1 MKSGESVLRRV
12 RKQAERSSILDV
24 DAWTTG
30 ARRGRRRLWLGVP
43 LALLL
48 AFAGVT
54 AHPAPAFAEVDPG
67 LVTTAL
73 SVVTVHSGA
82 RATFSFRVD
91 DAAGGP
97 LTVDLVVERAG
108 GQVVRTLAAGLS
120 VAAGQ
125 TASWRGRVALPRGSY
140 VYVVHATDAAG
151 RTEAQATPAALHV
164 LAALPPLVPTP
175 RAVRRALTWARARAG
190 DVAVAVVDSHGVLH
204 GYRGDRR
211 FYSASMVKAML
222 LVAYLRGHRHVSASM
237 RGVLAGMIEHS
248 DNAAAGIVYG
258 IVGRRGLVALAHLSG
273 MRRFRPNGGWITT
286 LVTAADLARFF
297 RDMHDYIPRRHIAF
311 ADRLLS
317 GIIPA
322 ESWGVPAA
330 ARSLHYRVYF
340 KGGWLG
346 AWVLA
351 SQSARLVRRSVRLGL
366 AVFTDGNPTS
376 DYGKETIRG
385 VTARLLRP

>member
-108 GQVVRTLAAGLS
+108 GVKCARSWRYFDPA
-120 VAAGQ
+120 
-125 TASWRGRVALPRGSY
+125 TASPDFPDVTPR
-140 VYVVHATDAAG
+140 DAA
-151 RTEAQATPAALHV
+151 ALRE
-164 LAALPPLVPTP
+164 L
-175 RAVRRALTWARARAG
+175 RALG
-190 DVAVAVVDSHGVLH
+190 
-204 GYRGDRR
+204 RG
-211 FYSASMVKAML
+211 
-222 LVAYLRGHRHVSASM
+222 
-237 RGVLAGMIEHS
+237 
-248 DNAAAGIVYG
+248 
-258 IVGRRGLVALAHLSG
+258 
-273 MRRFRPNGGWITT
+273 P
-286 LVTAADLARFF
+286 
-297 RDMHDYIPRRHIAF
+297 
-311 ADRLLS
+311 
-317 GIIPA
+317 
-322 ESWGVPAA
+322 
-330 ARSLHYRVYF
+330 
-340 KGGWLG
+340 
-346 AWVLA
+346 
-351 SQSARLVRRSVRLGL
+351 
-366 AVFTDGNPTS
+366 
-376 DYGKETIRG
+376 
-385 VTARLLRP
+385 